1 MKKIFLDTD
10 VLIDF
15 LSDRQPFSEQ
25 AVELFASAIKQKFSI
40 LVSAISFDNIYY
52 VLRRNGISHAASIKA
67 LKKIHEV
74 TQCVSIHEHT
84 ISAALESD
92 FKDFEDGIQ
101 YHAALEVGNID
112 FFITRNVK
120 DYRHVEIQVI
130 TPQHFL
136 TLSGTF

>member
-1 MKKIFLDTD
+1 MKKLFLDTD

-25 AVELFASAIKQKFSI
+25 AVQLFAFAIKHKYSL

-52 VLRRNGISHAASIKA
+52 VMRRNGLSHLASIKA

-74 TQCVSIHEHT
+74 THCVPIHAQT

-101 YHAALEVGNID
+101 YHAALGSVNIEY
-112 FFITRNVK
+112 FITRNIK
-120 DYRHVEIQVI
+120 DYRHSEIQVL
-130 TPQHFL
+130 TPQHFM
-136 TLSGTF
+136 TLHGTF

>member
-1 MKKIFLDTD
+1 MKKLFLDTD

-25 AVELFASAIKQKFSI
+25 AVQLFGYALKHKFSL

-52 VLRRNGISHAASIKA
+52 VLRRNGFSHAASIKA

-74 TQCVSIHEHT
+74 THCVSIHGEIIT
-84 ISAALESD
+84 AALESD
-92 FKDFEDGIQ
+92 FKDFEDAIQ
-101 YHAALEVGNID
+101 YHAALEVGNVD

-120 DYRHVEIQVI
+120 DYKQSEIQVVA
-130 TPQHFL
+130 PQHFL
-136 TLSGTF
+136 TLNGTF